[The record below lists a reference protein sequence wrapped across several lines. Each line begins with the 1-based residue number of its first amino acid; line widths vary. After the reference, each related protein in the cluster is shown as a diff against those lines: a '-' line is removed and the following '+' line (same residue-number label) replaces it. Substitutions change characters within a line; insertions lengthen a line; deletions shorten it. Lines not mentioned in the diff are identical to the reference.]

1 MTAIIINLNKRYG
14 GEASLAISGLDT
26 APERPD

>member
-14 GEASLAISGLDT
+14 GEASLAISGLEN
-26 APERPD
+26 APARPA